1 MKTQLT
7 IEPFSTKLQQDM
19 YSKPKYTY
27 CLLRYYIKIKTKHN
41 TENVQNKSQVYL
53 PYQKPGKS
61 HLKWERQSTHV
72 NTEMR
77 EMLELF
83 TRF

>member
-1 MKTQLT
+1 
-7 IEPFSTKLQQDM
+7 M

-41 TENVQNKSQVYL
+41 TENIQNKSKVYL

-61 HLKWERQSTHV
+61 HLKWERQSTYV